1 MNALIDL
8 LLDRQRHAV
17 SRSSLALMLL
27 VLFLLPVYW
36 LILQS
41 LKTAKEQMLGHAFWL
56 TQPTL
61 MWYQSAL
68 RDTEFWRWSQN
79 SAIVTLLVLTL
90 TLVSSVLAGYA
101 LARLRPPGY
110 RWIARLLLA
119 SYVVPQS
126 LLFLPLFRQVQV
138 LHLGDTYWSLV
149 LTYPMQTIPFCSWL
163 FLSYFNELGVDFESA
178 ATVDGAS
185 RLQTFWHVL
194 LPMAGPIVVAA
205 TVFTIGMVAGEF
217 LYASVFITQGT
228 DQTLAGGMGLIGV
241 DPDEVGGIMASV
253 VLAALPVVALTIAL
267 APAYVRGLTAAML
280 EGA

>member
-1 MNALIDL
+1 MIDL
-8 LLDRQRHAV
+8 LLDRRRHLV
-17 SRSSLALMLL
+17 SRSLLALAL
-27 VLFLLPVYW
+27 VGVFLLPVYW

-56 TQPTL
+56 ARPTL
-61 MWYQSAL
+61 QWYQSAL
-68 RDTEFWRWSQN
+68 ADTDFWLWSRN
-79 SAIVTLLVLTL
+79 TLTVLGFVLILTL
-90 TLVSSVLAGYA
+90 ASSILAGYA

-119 SYVVPQS
+119 SYVVPES
-126 LLFLPLFRQVQV
+126 LLFLPLFRQIQF

-163 FLSYFNELGVDFESA
+163 LLSYFKELGADFEGA
-178 ATVDGAS
+178 AAVDGAS
-185 RLQTFWHVL
+185 ALQAFWHVL
-194 LPMAGPIVVAA
+194 LPMARPVIVAA

-217 LYASVFITQGT
+217 LYASVFITHGVN
-228 DQTLAGGMGLIGV
+228 QTLAGGLGFAGV
-241 DPDEVGGIMASV
+241 DPDEIGGIMAGV
-253 VLAALPVVALTIAL
+253 VLAAVPVVALTLAL